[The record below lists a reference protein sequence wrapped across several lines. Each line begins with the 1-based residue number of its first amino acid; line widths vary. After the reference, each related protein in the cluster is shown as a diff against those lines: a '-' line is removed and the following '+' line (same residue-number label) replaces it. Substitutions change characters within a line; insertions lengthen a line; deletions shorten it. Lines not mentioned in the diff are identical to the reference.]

1 MEWQLVPYAIPLF
14 VGAALLIFTAFFAL
28 SRGSTLAA
36 IFVAISNILLAVYV
50 IGYGMELGQPTLSG
64 VLFWSKIEYL
74 GLATA
79 PVAWFLLILAY
90 TDRRKLISTFNIL
103 LLFAIPV
110 TTIIFAWTNQYHEW
124 IWKDLSLDRTGMV
137 YLASFKPGPWYWVN
151 VSYTNLLVLLSIVLL
166 VRTYFRMPK
175 LFRRQVI
182 VLSTGLM
189 APVAT
194 YFVYLVALAA
204 GMPLPGV
211 NWQAYAFIITALI
224 ISLGVLN
231 YQLFDIGPV
240 ARDAIFDDMDD
251 SVIVIDKRM
260 RIIDINPAAESTL
273 SCDRT
278 AVIGQSIHDLSLAG
292 EKGLLGSYFNSE
304 ESRDEFS
311 INGMVFDTSVSRLAR
326 KRGQSNGWLLVM
338 RDISKRRQMEEEQ
351 KKLISDLQAAYNKVN
366 TLSGLLPICA
376 NCKKIRDDKG
386 YWHTVEV
393 YVRDHSNA
401 EFSHGICPDCLQ
413 ELYPEFGEEKN
424 GEENENGMT
433 DET

>member
-14 VGAALLIFTAFFAL
+14 VGAMLLIFTAFFAL

-36 IFVAISNILLAVYV
+36 TFLAISNLLLAIYV
-50 IGYGMELGQPTLSG
+50 VGYAMELGQNTEAG
-64 VLFWSKIEYL
+64 ILFWAKIEYI

-90 TDRRKLISTFNIL
+90 TDRRKLISLFNIL
-103 LLFAIPV
+103 LLLAIPV
-110 TTIIFAWTNQYHEW
+110 ITIIFAWTNQYHDWMWQNLRLEQVGNV
-124 IWKDLSLDRTGMV
+124 K
-137 YLASFKPGPWYWVN
+137 LASFSPGPWYWIN
-151 VSYTNLLVLLSIVLL
+151 VAYTNLLILFAIGLLI
-166 VRTYFRMPK
+166 RTFLRVPK

-194 YFVYLVALAA
+194 YFIYLITLA
-204 GMPLPGV
+204 GGVPLPGV
-211 NWQAYAFIITALI
+211 NWQAYAFIITALL

-251 SVIVIDKRM
+251 SVIVIDKRK
-260 RIIDINPAAESTL
+260 RIIDVNPAAEATL
-273 SCDRT
+273 DCTRAT
-278 AVIGQSIHDLSLAG
+278 VIGQSIHDLYIAG
-292 EKGLLGSYFNSE
+292 KKGPLGQYIDTTE
-304 ESRDEFS
+304 TMDDFS
-311 INGMVFDTSVSRLAR
+311 INGLVFDTSVSQLAR
-326 KRGQSNGWLLVM
+326 KRGQSNGWLLVL

-351 KKLISDLQAAYNKVN
+351 KKLISDLQAAYNKVK

-401 EFSHGICPDCLQ
+401 EFSHGICPDCLT
-413 ELYPEFGEEKN
+413 ELYPEFREEGNKDVD
-424 GEENENGMT
+424 EEA
-433 DET
+433 

>member
-14 VGAALLIFTAFFAL
+14 VGAMLLIFTAFFAL

-36 IFVAISNILLAVYV
+36 IFLAISNILLAVYV
-50 IGYGMELGQPTLSG
+50 VGYAMELGQNTEYG
-64 VLFWSKIEYL
+64 VLFWARIGYL

-90 TDRRKLISTFNIL
+90 TDRRKLISLFNIL
-103 LLFAIPV
+103 LLLAIPV
-110 TTIIFAWTNQYHEW
+110 ITIIFAWTNQYHEW
-124 IWKDLSLDRTGMV
+124 MWQNLRLEKVGEIK
-137 YLASFKPGPWYWVN
+137 LASFTPGPWYWVN
-151 VSYTNLLVLLSIVLL
+151 VAYTNLLILLSIGMLI
-166 VRTYFRMPK
+166 RTFFRVPK

-182 VLSTGLM
+182 VLSTGLL

-194 YFVYLVALAA
+194 YFIYLITLA
-204 GMPLPGV
+204 GGVPLPGV

-231 YQLFDIGPV
+231 YQLFDVGPV

-260 RIIDINPAAESTL
+260 RIIDLNPAAEQSL
-273 SCDRT
+273 SCAR
-278 AVIGQSIHDLSLAG
+278 AVVIGQVIHDITVAG
-292 EKGLLGSYFNSE
+292 EKGLLERYFNS
-304 ESRDEFS
+304 STPLDDIS
-311 INGMVFDTSVSRLAR
+311 INGRVFDTSVSQLAR

-338 RDISKRRQMEEEQ
+338 RDISKRREMEEKQ
-351 KKLISDLQAAYNKVN
+351 KKLIADLQAAYNKVK

-401 EFSHGICPDCLQ
+401 EFSHGICPDCLT
-413 ELYPEFGEEKN
+413 ELYPEFRDEEHKN
-424 GEENENGMT
+424 P
-433 DET
+433 DKKA

>member
-36 IFVAISNILLAVYV
+36 VFVAISNILLAVYV
-50 IGYGMELGQPTLSG
+50 IGYAMELGQTTLQG
-64 VLFWSKIEYL
+64 VLFWARIESI

-79 PVAWFLLILAY
+79 PVAWFILILAY

-103 LLFAIPV
+103 LLSAVPV
-110 TTIIFAWTNQYHEW
+110 STIIFAWTNQYHEW
-124 IWKDLSLDRTGMV
+124 IWKDLSLERAGMV
-137 YLASFKPGPWYWVN
+137 YLAAFKPGPWYWVN
-151 VSYTNLLVLLSIVLL
+151 STYTNLLVLLAIVLL
-166 VRTYFRMPK
+166 ARTYVRLPK
-175 LFRRQVI
+175 LFRRQII

-189 APVAT
+189 APVAM
-194 YFVYLVALAA
+194 YVIYLIALAA
-204 GMPLPGV
+204 GLPLPNV
-211 NWQAYAFIITALI
+211 SWQAYAFIITALI

-273 SCDRT
+273 GCMRAD
-278 AVIGQSIHDLSLAG
+278 VIGQNVENLSLGG
-292 EKGLLGSYFNSE
+292 EKGVLGKYFNSKE
-304 ESRDEFS
+304 TRDEFS
-311 INGMVFDTSVSRLAR
+311 IDGRVFDTSVSRLAR

-338 RDISKRRQMEEEQ
+338 RDITKRRQMEEEQ
-351 KKLISDLQAAYNKVN
+351 RKLIAELQAASNKVK

-386 YWHTVEV
+386 YWHSVEV

-401 EFSHGICPDCLQ
+401 EFSHGICPDCLKG
-413 ELYPEFGEEKN
+413 LYPEFYEE
-424 GEENENGMT
+424 EENNEET
-433 DET
+433 DGTT